1 MVKAGRKHGKFK
13 KFKKDMRK
21 KSVVL
26 CSSSQSVGVGLGQSP
41 DESFWFVSSVE
52 RGSLACA
59 AQVLPGDVLH
69 SINFVEVKTEVDIER
84 ELSQRPPVVLQFVSA
99 ESPAAPAAAASME
112 VEESYPQFVVEE
124 GQGKPPPEEEEETP
138 PNPKTTTTR
147 LAQTKHDLARVED
160 WLTEL
165 TSSPVSLA
173 HDKQHARPLVFF
185 TTTTTDKEEI
195 VACCIGH
202 LLKTPLR
209 GGGVLLIQDL
219 VAAPSGEE
227 VRVGK
232 ELLAFVVYHA
242 KQRGCSEVQLTSE
255 LSACEAHRFF
265 IHQGM
270 DIAGFSLRLLL

>member
-1 MVKAGRKHGKFK
+1 MP
-13 KFKKDMRK
+13 K

-26 CSSSQSVGVGLGQSP
+26 CSSSQSVGVGLSQSP

-52 RGSLACA
+52 EGSLACT
-59 AQVLPGDVLH
+59 AQVLPGDMLH
-69 SINFVEVKTEVDIER
+69 SINFIEVKTEVEIER
-84 ELSQRPPVVLQFVSA
+84 ELSQRPPVVLQFVSP
-99 ESPAAPAAAASME
+99 ESPASME
-112 VEESYPQFVVEE
+112 VEESYPLFVVE
-124 GQGKPPPEEEEETP
+124 GDQGKPPPSESTQEEEEEETLP
-138 PNPKTTTTR
+138 APKTTTR
-147 LAQTKHDLARVED
+147 LAQTKQDLVRVGD

-165 TSSPVSLA
+165 TASPVSLA
-173 HDKQHARPLVFF
+173 HDRQHARPLVFF
-185 TTTTTDKEEI
+185 TTAAAAAEKGEEEI

-209 GGGVLLIQDL
+209 GGGMLLIQDL
-219 VAAPSGEE
+219 VAAPPRKGEE

-232 ELLAFVVYHA
+232 ELFAFVVDHA

-255 LSACEAHRFF
+255 LSASEAHRFF